1 MGAKKTGSGK
11 RVTKRKKEVNIQRA
25 IKRER
30 RTERVKYTV
39 KECDKEIKIQ
49 SQREK

>member
-1 MGAKKTGSGK
+1 MCERDRDAYLY
-11 RVTKRKKEVNIQRA
+11 TKRKKEVNIQRA